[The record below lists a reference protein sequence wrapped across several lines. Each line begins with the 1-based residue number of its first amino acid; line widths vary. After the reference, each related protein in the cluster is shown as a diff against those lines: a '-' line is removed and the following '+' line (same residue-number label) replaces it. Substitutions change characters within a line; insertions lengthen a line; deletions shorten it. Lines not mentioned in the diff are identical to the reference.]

1 MAEFFMIWLVSL
13 LGSWLGLTVLGNV
26 GLLSGDWGMVLA
38 VATLAALWVTQRR
51 RLTRMEK
58 KLDRLLAAQ
67 KEDAET
73 EENEPSPSRRGENRP
88 K

>member
-1 MAEFFMIWLVSL
+1 MIWLVSL